1 MRKTLTSL
9 VAAASFGA
17 GLVGCASPNNRPSR
31 GYDTN
36 AFSDYEHGTFT
47 EREVSGFEAKQ
58 TKIGRDSYIFLKPL
72 DTKENEVL
80 IGSEVISEASLFRYP
95 AVRASKVEPRIFS
108 SEGNRSVMLAEPE
121 DTLTVFVYDPNV
133 KGVRTNIPVTRP
145 PSSGNEPG
153 SYFDLG
159 KFEVPMLRMP
169 LTNGKERAFQDI
181 RYCITSSN
189 GRETAAIIVG
199 GALVPNYT
207 AGVMEFRDG
216 EVFLEREGARV
227 RVKPQAV
234 QPPAQDDFITGE
246 LIFDITPSATP
257 QTVPAPQRPS
267 N

>member
-9 VAAASFGA
+9 VAAASLGA
-17 GLVGCASPNNRPSR
+17 GLLGCASSSNRPSQ
-31 GYDTN
+31 GYETN
-36 AFSDYEHGTFT
+36 AFSDYGHRTFT
-47 EREVSGFEAKQ
+47 ESDVDGFKVKQ
-58 TKIGRDSYIFLKPL
+58 TKIGRDSLIFLNQFDPE
-72 DTKENEVL
+72 THQVWIGEEAIPGENV
-80 IGSEVISEASLFRYP
+80 FRYP

-108 SEGNRSVMLAEPE
+108 SESNRSVRLTKPE

-133 KGVRTNIPVTRP
+133 KGVRTNIPVTRSL
-145 PSSGNEPG
+145 SSGSAV

-169 LTNGKERAFQDI
+169 LTNGKEKTFQDI

-189 GRETAAIIVG
+189 DRETAAIIVG
-199 GALVPNYT
+199 GALMPNYK
-207 AGVMEFRDG
+207 AGVMEFRGG
-216 EVFLEREGARV
+216 EVFLEREGARI
-227 RVKPQAV
+227 RAKPQA
-234 QPPAQDDFITGE
+234 QAPAQDDFITGE